1 MNDRKQRVIK
11 IAHEL
16 FIEKGYQA
24 TSIQDILEY
33 SGISKGTFYNYFSSK
48 SDLLVALFT
57 MIYSKL
63 EQERNELLI
72 GQEPSN
78 INIFI
83 KQMELIL
90 QTNRNNKLFTL
101 FEEVIFINDIDVKH
115 FIKQGNFKMLNWLY
129 SRFLDIFGESKEPY
143 LLDCAIM
150 FIGILHHNIKYYD
163 LADELDLSVHQVV
176 KYSVERVVKIVEEVS
191 LSGEQLIKPELLK
204 NWIPACKKSI
214 VTIQK
219 ELNDCICT
227 MKKKLTQCEEQAKYH
242 ELLDFIHNECSH
254 KKNPRKFLIESTLAT
269 LNKAQS
275 FFGEKELQKLQQLV
289 ALNIKSKDPVE
300 ESN

>member
-1 MNDRKQRVIK
+1 MNDRKQRVVK

-48 SDLLVALFT
+48 SDLLIALFQ

-83 KQMELIL
+83 KQMELVL

-163 LADELDLSVHQVV
+163 LAEELDLSVHEVV
-176 KYSVERVVKIVEEVS
+176 KYSVERVVNIVEEVS
-191 LSGEQLIKPELLK
+191 LSGVQLIKPEVLK
-204 NWIPACKKSI
+204 NWVPACKTS
-214 VTIQK
+214 VTIQQ
-219 ELNDCICT
+219 ELNECICT
-227 MKKKLTQCEEQAKYH
+227 MKKKLIQSEEQAKYQ
-242 ELLDFIHNECSH
+242 ELLDFIHNECNH
-254 KKNPRKFLIESTLAT
+254 TKIPRKFLIESTLST
-269 LNKAQS
+269 LNKAQA
-275 FFGEKELQKLQQLV
+275 FFGEKELQKLHQLV
-289 ALNIKSKDPVE
+289 ALNIKSKNPNPSE
-300 ESN
+300 

>member
-1 MNDRKQRVIK
+1 MNDRKQRVVK

-48 SDLLVALFT
+48 SDLLIALFQ

-101 FEEVIFINDIDVKH
+101 FEEVIFINDIDLKH

-129 SRFLDIFGESKEPY
+129 SRFLDIFGDSKEPY

-163 LADELDLSVHQVV
+163 LAEELDLSVHEVV

-191 LSGEQLIKPELLK
+191 LSGVQLIKPEVLK
-204 NWIPACKKSI
+204 NWVPACKTS
-214 VTIQK
+214 VTIQQ
-219 ELNDCICT
+219 ELNDFICK
-227 MKKKLTQCEEQAKYH
+227 MKKKLIQCEEQAKYQ
-242 ELLDFIHNECSH
+242 ELLEFIHNECNH
-254 KKNPRKFLIESTLAT
+254 TKNPRKFLIESTLST

-275 FFGEKELQKLQQLV
+275 FFGEKELQKLHQLV
-289 ALNIKSKDPVE
+289 ALNIKSKNPLE
-300 ESN
+300 

>member
-48 SDLLVALFT
+48 SDLLIALFQ

-72 GQEPSN
+72 GQDVSN

-83 KQMELIL
+83 KQMELVL
-90 QTNRNNKLFTL
+90 QTNRKNNLFTL
-101 FEEVIFINDIDVKH
+101 FEEVIYINDIDLKH

-150 FIGILHHNIKYYD
+150 FIGILHHNIKYND
-163 LADELDLSVHQVV
+163 LADELDINTHKVV
-176 KYSVERVVKIVEEVS
+176 EYSVKRVVKIVEEVS
-191 LSGEQLIKPELLK
+191 LSGEQLIRPELLK
-204 NWIPACKKSI
+204 NWVPVCKTS
-214 VTIQK
+214 VTIQQ

-227 MKKKLTQCEEQAKYH
+227 MKKKLIQSEEQAKYQ
-242 ELLDFIHNECSH
+242 ELLDFIHNECNH
-254 KKNPRKFLIESTLAT
+254 TKNPRKFLIESTLFT

-275 FFGEKELQKLQQLV
+275 FFGEKELQKLHQLV
-289 ALNIKSKDPVE
+289 ALNIKSKNDVE
-300 ESN
+300 T

>member
-48 SDLLVALFT
+48 SDLLVALFQ

-63 EQERNELLI
+63 EQERNQLLI
-72 GQEPSN
+72 GHEPSN

-129 SRFLDIFGESKEPY
+129 ARFLDIFGESKEPY

-150 FIGILHHNIKYYD
+150 FIGILHHNIKYTD

-176 KYSVERVVKIVEEVS
+176 KYSVERLVKIVEEVS
-191 LSGEQLIKPELLK
+191 MAGEQLIKPELLK
-204 NWIPACKKSI
+204 NWIPACKTS
-214 VTIQK
+214 VTIQQ
-219 ELNDCICT
+219 ELNECICK
-227 MKKKLTQCEEQAKYH
+227 MKKKLTHSEEQAKYQ
-242 ELLDFIHNECSH
+242 ELLEFIHNECNH
-254 KKNPRKFLIESTLAT
+254 TKIPRKFLIESTLAA
-269 LNKAQS
+269 LNKAQP
-275 FFGEKELQKLQQLV
+275 FFEEKELQKLHQLV
-289 ALNIKSKDPVE
+289 ALNIKSNNPID
-300 ESN
+300 